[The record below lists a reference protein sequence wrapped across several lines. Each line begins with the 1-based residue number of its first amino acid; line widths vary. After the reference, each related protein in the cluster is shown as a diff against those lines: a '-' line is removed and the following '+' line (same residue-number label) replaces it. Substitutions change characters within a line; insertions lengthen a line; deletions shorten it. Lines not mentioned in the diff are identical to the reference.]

1 MAAEDTHDS
10 PKGAVARVLGS
21 TALLIAGGIV
31 ILGLMAWG
39 VVLLIAGGSKATK
52 PRAQVIAVLRQQPP
66 PPPPK
71 PEEKPPEIKKE
82 EVKLPEPEP
91 TPEPKAADEP
101 PPAQNLGVDAAGT
114 GAGDSFGL
122 EGRKGGRDITTIGE
136 VGNGAG
142 GRAKF
147 AFFTNM
153 VQAHLQEELSRNK
166 KLRSIDYK
174 AMVRIWFGV
183 NGKVDR
189 AELVGS
195 TGNPDIDS
203 TLATALAEISPLS
216 SAPPSDMPQ
225 PIKLRLTSRGAG

>member
-1 MAAEDTHDS
+1 MAADDTGD
-10 PKGAVARVLGS
+10 PEKGVVARVLGS
-21 TALLIAGGIV
+21 TTLLVIGGIV
-31 ILGLMAWG
+31 VLALLAWG
-39 VVLLIAGGSKATK
+39 VTILIAGGSKSTK

-82 EVKLPEPEP
+82 EVKIPEPEP

-101 PPAQNLGVDAAGT
+101 PPAQNLGVDADGS

-136 VGNGAG
+136 TGNGTG

-166 KLRSIDYK
+166 KLRSADYK
-174 AMVRIWFGV
+174 AIVRIWFTAS
-183 NGKVDR
+183 GKVDR

-195 TGNPDIDS
+195 TGNPEVDS
-203 TLATALAEISPLS
+203 TLTTALAEISPLS

-225 PIKLRLTSRGAG
+225 PMKLRLTSRGAG